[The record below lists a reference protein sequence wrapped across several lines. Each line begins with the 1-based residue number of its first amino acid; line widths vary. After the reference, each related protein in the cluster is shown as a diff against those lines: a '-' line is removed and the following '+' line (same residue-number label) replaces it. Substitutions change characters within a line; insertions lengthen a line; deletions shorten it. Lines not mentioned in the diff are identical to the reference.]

1 MYVLAM
7 LKETEIYVNHPKR
20 EDPLPEKKQNKK
32 NKTKEFYDENK
43 NYFSII
49 FSICLMIIVDFLMYL
64 F

>member
-32 NKTKEFYDENK
+32 NKTKEFYDE
-43 NYFSII
+43 
-49 FSICLMIIVDFLMYL
+49 
-64 F
+64 

>member
-32 NKTKEFYDENK
+32 TKQKNSTMNTKTTFQ
-43 NYFSII
+43 
-49 FSICLMIIVDFLMYL
+49 LYL
-64 F
+64 AYV

>member
-20 EDPLPEKKQNKK
+20 EDPLPEKKQK
-32 NKTKEFYDENK
+32 NKTKEFYDEYK

>member
-7 LKETEIYVNHPKR
+7 LKKTEIYVNHPKR
-20 EDPLPEKKQNKK
+20 EDPLPEKKK
-32 NKTKEFYDENK
+32 NKTKEFYDEYK